1 VASAFVRKDWVYS
14 TLLRSGLHGF
24 REQHIMLAHKDVFSN
39 PLVHTFWNNKYP
51 SVITMSSA
59 LAE

>member
-1 VASAFVRKDWVYS
+1 
-14 TLLRSGLHGF
+14 
-24 REQHIMLAHKDVFSN
+24 MLAHKDVFSN